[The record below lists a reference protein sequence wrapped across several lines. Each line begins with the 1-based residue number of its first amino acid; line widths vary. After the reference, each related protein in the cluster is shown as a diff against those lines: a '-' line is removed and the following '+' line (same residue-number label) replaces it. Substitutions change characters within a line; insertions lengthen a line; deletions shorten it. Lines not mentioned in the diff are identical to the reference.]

1 MTGLRSAHHRYL
13 HRLWTG
19 SDLPI
24 AMDETIF
31 PRATSHC
38 PSFRPHA
45 MDLPGRQSLSQD
57 APRTLCD
64 RFSLSSDAVV
74 TEATGPSLVRRVW
87 HRDPE
92 TRFFFSVSHRTGVP
106 HRRLLPQS
114 PRNFSSVLRPISQR
128 WKQRASSHH
137 GARLSGGGRSLSAR
151 SNPARQRR
159 QVLRPARQARR
170 SVRTTAI
177 SPPSRRP
184 ASKTPAPLSRF
195 LAWCKAQGIT
205 IDPRLDLRYQ
215 GDAVSWSISVHA
227 GAGIDRD
234 EVVATIPKT
243 AVLSRKTSA
252 LSHVLKGKWLS
263 DSHETVG
270 LELALC
276 LLYERLLGAKSRF
289 APFIDILPR
298 LPVPLPFL
306 RDTARFRDYG
316 APPDPWRFIRN
327 TEAGRINERASQVY
341 MAATSE
347 GVEWPYDHDYGMCRQ
362 KALDYFE
369 NIGIEVLKR
378 SGLFDA
384 TQRQHLEMLETPFL
398 TAYTHVSSRDFIVD
412 TYHGVGLVPVA
423 DLFNHA
429 ETHTVQFES
438 DQDVCEICGEAL
450 LTGHEEEECR
460 SGLQDEEAES
470 EDEASST
477 DEDEIKDEESEEE
490 DDSQEEEEEAIKEEE
505 AEVQVGPDAEA
516 DADEADADEGEDAA
530 TDDEADYVD
539 TLDMRTLTPHAC
551 GDEMFNT
558 YGTLPN
564 ALLLTR
570 YGFCLDTETDVERY
584 TLDLRF
590 TSERKYFLEAF
601 NSRHTNSYWA
611 SNNLDYELGK
621 LASEHS
627 SADGIDGLYQLDTL
641 LPDGEWDAILAPLHR
656 AAEGVDEDLVD
667 RDQVHPLFIDST
679 GRTSRPLFTLVLLV
693 HLGRRSRPRRS
704 DQRDAEQ
711 HVRSRAA
718 HCRDAAQLGQ
728 VVALL
733 IEVRLAARG
742 CARPRRTRLGC
753 TVRDASI
760 GAPCGA
766 GARGALCGDF
776 VVQRVPHR
784 HRPEQAGVPVMR
796 VRMPSVGC
804 WNLCVRHG
812 VADGGSEVGLGG
824 ENGMVRLKVENEGF
838 RSGRVRQCRTTL
850 QQPQS

>member
-1 MTGLRSAHHRYL
+1 MEAARELPPRRASKRRRTETVRSQQSSQTA
-13 HRLWTG
+13 
-19 SDLPI
+19 S
-24 AMDETIF
+24 
-31 PRATSHC
+31 ATAT
-38 PSFRPHA
+38 PS
-45 MDLPGRQSLSQD
+45 
-57 APRTLCD
+57 T
-64 RFSLSSDAVV
+64 SS
-74 TEATGPSLVRRVW
+74 TPL
-87 HRDPE
+87 
-92 TRFFFSVSHRTGVP
+92 
-106 HRRLLPQS
+106 
-114 PRNFSSVLRPISQR
+114 
-128 WKQRASSHH
+128 SSHH
-137 GARLSGGGRSLSAR
+137 GDLS
-151 SNPARQRR
+151 
-159 QVLRPARQARR
+159 
-170 SVRTTAI
+170 
-177 SPPSRRP
+177 PSRRP

-205 IDPRLDLRYQ
+205 IDPRLDLRYR

-227 GAGIDRD
+227 GAAIDLD

-306 RDTARFRDYG
+306 RDTTRFRDYG

-327 TEAGRINERASQVY
+327 TEAGRIDERASQVY

-477 DEDEIKDEESEEE
+477 DENEIKQEESEEE
-490 DDSQEEEEEAIKEEE
+490 DDSQEEEEEAVKEEE

-516 DADEADADEGEDAA
+516 GADEDEDAA
-530 TDDEADYVD
+530 SDDGGDYVD

-611 SNNLDYELGK
+611 SNNLDHELRII
-621 LASEHS
+621 ASEHS

-667 RDQVHPLFIDST
+667 RDEVHPLFIDST

-693 HLGRRSRPRRS
+693 HLGRRSRLVDLANVTLS
-704 DQRDAEQ
+704 
-711 HVRSRAA
+711 SMF
-718 HCRDAAQLGQ
+718 
-728 VVALL
+728 VA
-733 IEVRLAARG
+733 V
-742 CARPRRTRLGC
+742 RRTVETLRSLVKSWRYSLKFDWPREG
-753 TVRDASI
+753 VLDLVAPNSDAPYETQASVHH
-760 GAPCGA
+760 AVQEHA
-766 GARGALCGDF
+766 ALCAAISSYNEF
-776 VVQRVPHR
+776 LT
-784 HRPEQAGVPVMR
+784 AIA
-796 VRMPSVGC
+796 PSKP
-804 WNLCVRHG
+804 
-812 VADGGSEVGLGG
+812 AY
-824 ENGMVRLKVENEGF
+824 
-838 RSGRVRQCRTTL
+838 Q
-850 QQPQS
+850 